1 MESEKWK
8 TDKRKNQNELSN
20 IYVVVPHRCPH
31 LVDVRATEVA
41 VQRGLEV
48 ERSGAGVG
56 HRQLSFERG
65 PVQRDLSKA
74 SGRNNQTSH
83 HRRVTK
89 YLLTNQPRGGLGV
102 REKGRRL
109 GAPGI
114 QR

>member
-1 MESEKWK
+1 MRE
-8 TDKRKNQNELSN
+8 RKMKIEQTKIQKQIEN
-20 IYVVVPHRCPH
+20 INVVVPHRCPH

-48 ERSGAGVG
+48 ERSGTGVG
-56 HRQLSFERG
+56 HRQLSLERG

-89 YLLTNQPRGGLGV
+89 HILANQLRRV
-102 REKGRRL
+102 RACEKKGDNW
-109 GAPGI
+109 GTGI
-114 QR
+114 Q